1 MLGRDEQALDAEPRE
16 SLPGDRVVAR
26 RLLQQRAGSRQRG
39 GTFLVITI
47 DRPEVRNAI
56 DLPTA
61 TALADAL
68 DDLDARAD
76 VFVGVITGAGG
87 TFCAGMD
94 LKAFLA
100 GRRPSVS
107 GRGFAGI
114 VRRPPAKP
122 LIAAVEGY
130 ALGGGFEIAL
140 AADLIVASSDAV
152 FGLPEV
158 ARGLV
163 ASGGGLLRLQHRVPL
178 SLALEWTL
186 CGTRVPASLAHEV
199 HLVNRLTEPGEALA
213 AALRLAD
220 EIAENGPL
228 ATRASK
234 QIIHGSTGRPLTETF
249 EWQQP
254 IADVVRSSA
263 DAEEGARAF
272 VERRPPTWTAT

>member
-1 MLGRDEQALDAEPRE
+1 MNSTVTTEQHGR
-16 SLPGDRVVAR
+16 
-26 RLLQQRAGSRQRG
+26 
-39 GTFLVITI
+39 TLVITI

-56 DLPTA
+56 DFPTA
-61 TALADAL
+61 EALATAL
-68 DDLDARAD
+68 DDLDRRAD
-76 VFVGVITGAGG
+76 IFVGVITGAGG

-100 GRRPSVS
+100 GRKPSVD

-114 VRRPPAKP
+114 VRRPPEKP

-140 AADLIVASSDAV
+140 ASDLIVAADDAV

-186 CGTRVPASLAHEV
+186 TGKRIPAALAHEV
-199 HLVNRLTEPGEALA
+199 HLVNRLAPSGSALDA
-213 AALRLAD
+213 AFELAT
-220 EIAENGPL
+220 EIASNGPL

-234 QIIHGSTGRPLTETF
+234 QIIHGSTGRPLSETF
-249 EWQQP
+249 AWQQP
-254 IADVVRSSA
+254 IADMVRSSA
-263 DAEEGARAF
+263 DAKEGARAF
-272 VERRPPTWTAT
+272 VERRTPHWTGT

>member
-1 MLGRDEQALDAEPRE
+1 MSETVTTEQHGR
-16 SLPGDRVVAR
+16 
-26 RLLQQRAGSRQRG
+26 
-39 GTFLVITI
+39 TFVITI

-56 DLPTA
+56 DLA
-61 TALADAL
+61 TAMALAAAL
-68 DDLDARAD
+68 DELDARDD

-100 GRRPSVS
+100 GQRPSVD

-130 ALGGGFEIAL
+130 ALGGGFEIVL
-140 AADLIVASSDAV
+140 AADLIVAADNAV

-186 CGTRVPASLAHEV
+186 CGTRVPAALAHEV
-199 HLVNRLTEPGEALA
+199 HLVNRLTRPGEALA
-213 AALRLAD
+213 AALELAG
-220 EIAENGPL
+220 EIAANGPL
-228 ATRASK
+228 ATKASK
-234 QIIHGSTGRPLTETF
+234 QIVHGSTGRPLSETF
-249 EWQQP
+249 AWQQP
-254 IADVVRSSA
+254 LAEVVRSSA
-263 DAEEGARAF
+263 DAREGAEAF
-272 VERRPPTWTAT
+272 VERRTPNWTGT